1 MDIDNQESRDD
12 PQFVK
17 VLETCLKMEIAT
29 AKGNLDGKLS
39 VT

>member
-1 MDIDNQESRDD
+1 MKMDVANQESHDD

-29 AKGNLDGKLS
+29 AKENLDGK
-39 VT
+39 